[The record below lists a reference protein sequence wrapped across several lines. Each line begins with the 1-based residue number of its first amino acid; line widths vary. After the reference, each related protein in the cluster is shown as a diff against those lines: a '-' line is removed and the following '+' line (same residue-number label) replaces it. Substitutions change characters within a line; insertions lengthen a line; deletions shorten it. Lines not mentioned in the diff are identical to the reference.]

1 MPSPSHVRMRRR
13 FHVGSH
19 AASRVAAQL
28 ILPFALLAFA
38 PGCRADDSSL
48 PDAPQAQASSPSA
61 KTAQSQPMTGP
72 GRDNMVLNVHV
83 GPAYP
88 IHPDDKWDTIVN
100 AGQQPESL
108 SATDTLI
115 YAAHEQVLPTVLVPG
130 LVAAGWGQLFDFDP
144 HAGTD
149 AGGFGE
155 RLGYNMLRQA
165 TDRLSGD
172 GLFAAALR
180 QDPRFYRETNG
191 PIVRR
196 GLRAVRQTFMR
207 RNSNGDG
214 GERVNASGILGH
226 AFGSYLAIAYYPD
239 GYGAGAATRTF
250 ATAVTGDMESK
261 LILEFMP
268 DLLRLAFRR
277 NQ

>member
-1 MPSPSHVRMRRR
+1 MRCR

-19 AASRVAAQL
+19 VASRVAARL

-38 PGCRADDSSL
+38 PRCRADASSL
-48 PDAPQAQASSPSA
+48 PDAPQPQASSSSP
-61 KTAQSQPMTGP
+61 KTGQTPQLTGP
-72 GRDNMVLNVHV
+72 GRDNMVFNVHV

-100 AGQQPESL
+100 AGQHPEPL

-115 YAAHEQVLPTVLVPG
+115 YAAHEQVLPTVLVPA
-130 LVAAGWGQLFDFDP
+130 LEAAGWGQLFDFDP
-144 HAGTD
+144 HVGTD

-155 RLGYNMLRQA
+155 RLGYAMGRQA
-165 TDRLSGD
+165 TDRFTGD
-172 GLFAAALR
+172 GVFAAAFR

-191 PIVRR
+191 PIVHR
-196 GLRAVRQTFMR
+196 GLRAVRQTFIR

-226 AFGSYLAIAYYPD
+226 AFGSYLAMTYYPD
-239 GYGAGAATRTF
+239 GSSGAGTATRGF
-250 ATAVTGDMESK
+250 ATAIAGDMESK
-261 LILEFMP
+261 LFLEFMP

-277 NQ
+277 NR

>member
-1 MPSPSHVRMRRR
+1 
-13 FHVGSH
+13 
-19 AASRVAAQL
+19 
-28 ILPFALLAFA
+28 
-38 PGCRADDSSL
+38 
-48 PDAPQAQASSPSA
+48 
-61 KTAQSQPMTGP
+61 MTGP
-72 GRDNMVLNVHV
+72 GRNNMVFGVHV

-88 IHPDDKWDTIVN
+88 VRPDDKWDTMVN
-100 AGQQPESL
+100 AGQHPEPF

-115 YAAHEQVLPTVLVPG
+115 YAAHEQVLPTVMVPA
-130 LVAAGWGQLFDFDP
+130 LIASGWGQLIDLDP
-144 HAGTD
+144 HVGTD
-149 AGGFGE
+149 AAGFGE

-172 GLFAAALR
+172 GLFAAAFR

-207 RNSNGDG
+207 RNSNGNG

-226 AFGSYLAIAYYPD
+226 AFGSYLAMTYYPD
-239 GYGAGAATRTF
+239 ASAGAGVATRGF
-250 ATAVTGDMESK
+250 ATAVAGDMGSK
-261 LILEFMP
+261 LLLEFMP